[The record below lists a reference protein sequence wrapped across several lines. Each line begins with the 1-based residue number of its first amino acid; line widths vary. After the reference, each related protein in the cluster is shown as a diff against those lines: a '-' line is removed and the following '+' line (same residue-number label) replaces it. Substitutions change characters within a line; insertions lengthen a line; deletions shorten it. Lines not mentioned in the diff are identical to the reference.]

1 MNVDDITS
9 HYKAVSTNANKTKT
23 FECVKCR
30 KKITSQ
36 GTSKLK
42 HHVAQ
47 IPGQRGQE
55 VSKCANPDKLMNAHW
70 KKMILAE
77 VAKKRESGG
86 SSSGFPSS
94 GESSKKS
101 RYSGG
106 IARHFQ
112 SQDREEADKSL
123 VRWLASA
130 GLPPNVTENEEFKI
144 FLKNAGQAGP
154 AYKPPERHQLGM
166 VDGNLGPVLQK
177 CLDETRDDVK
187 LAMLPLKQMKVCAL
201 FMNLMIFAPASN
213 AMPPSFPR
221 VCRGHSAPTGRG
233 TWAAMLSIPFSIPG
247 SGTSSG
253 SVPTQPESTRMPS
266 SFTQTS
272 KWSS

>member
-130 GLPPNVTENEEFKI
+130 GLPPNVTENEE
-144 FLKNAGQAGP
+144 L
-154 AYKPPERHQLGM
+154 
-166 VDGNLGPVLQK
+166 
-177 CLDETRDDVK
+177 
-187 LAMLPLKQMKVCAL
+187 
-201 FMNLMIFAPASN
+201 
-213 AMPPSFPR
+213 
-221 VCRGHSAPTGRG
+221 
-233 TWAAMLSIPFSIPG
+233 
-247 SGTSSG
+247 
-253 SVPTQPESTRMPS
+253 
-266 SFTQTS
+266 
-272 KWSS
+272 

>member
-55 VSKCANPDKLMNAHW
+55 VSKCANPDPLMNAHW
-70 KKMILAE
+70 KKTIEGEA
-77 VAKKRESGG
+77 AKKRESGG
-86 SSSGFPSS
+86 SSS

-166 VDGNLGPVLQK
+166 LDGNLGPVLQK

-187 LAMLPLKQMKVCAL
+187 LAIGPIRECGME
-201 FMNLMIFAPASN
+201 IFRN
-213 AMPPSFPR
+213 AAFGMRNGS
-221 VCRGHSAPTGRG
+221 C
-233 TWAAMLSIPFSIPG
+233 FSIPPNAAYN
-247 SGTSSG
+247 S
-253 SVPTQPESTRMPS
+253 R
-266 SFTQTS
+266 
-272 KWSS
+272 